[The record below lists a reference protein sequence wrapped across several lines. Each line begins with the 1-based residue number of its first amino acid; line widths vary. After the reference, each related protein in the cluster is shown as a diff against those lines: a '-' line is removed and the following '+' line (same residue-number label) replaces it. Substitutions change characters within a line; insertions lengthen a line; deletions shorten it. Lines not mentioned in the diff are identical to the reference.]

1 MKRKRNTN
9 SFVYILETKLNSKY
23 TNYFLPTHHQPCL
36 TLIKKYKKLQ
46 YEIEP
51 HSIFVLVIGRA
62 LLKFLKVETPESV
75 KLLLIAV

>member
-1 MKRKRNTN
+1 M
-9 SFVYILETKLNSKY
+9 
-23 TNYFLPTHHQPCL
+23 PTHHQPCL

-75 KLLLIAV
+75 KLLLIAVWNEASDFNINLATAAANSLGS